1 MRDIVN
7 PVIIEASAPVR
18 TADAGGWT
26 DTWFARTGV
35 VCNIALAERAIV
47 RVYVV
52 DPASGT
58 PPEHVELRVA
68 LTGDVYRFDPGQGP
82 GRHPMLER
90 AVAMLPPPHGSVIE
104 VGGELESGSGLGS
117 SAAVVVALVAAL
129 AEARGELGAP
139 PDSAAL
145 AAVAHRCE
153 VSAGHKSGV
162 QDHVAA
168 AFGGVSLITIDYPTF
183 HRCAVPLTEQTL
195 AELTTRLHTVSFG
208 RPHAS
213 SAMHDE
219 VISRLSADAT
229 PAALEHIRVAARG
242 AASALACGDIAGYGQ
257 RLIDNHEAIRSMHAG
272 LVSAEADELAEL
284 AVRCGAVGWKV
295 NGAGGD
301 GGSMVVI
308 GPADADHDQVLVDHI
323 AQHPRWRVLC
333 GEVDP
338 SGVSIT
344 RSGGG
349 PN

>member
-1 MRDIVN
+1 MRDTVN

-47 RVYVV
+47 RMYVV
-52 DPASGT
+52 DPPRGT
-58 PPEHVELRVA
+58 PSEHVELRVA

-129 AEARGELGAP
+129 TEARGELCPAT
-139 PDSAAL
+139 DI

-153 VSAGHKSGV
+153 VSAGHQSGV

-168 AFGGVSLITIDYPTF
+168 ACGGVSLIDIDYPTF
-183 HRCAVPLTEQTL
+183 HRCAVPLNEQTL

-219 VISRLSADAT
+219 VILRLSANAT
-229 PAALEHIRVAARG
+229 PAALEHIRDAARG
-242 AASALACGDIAGYGQ
+242 AASALACGDVASYGQ
-257 RLIDNHEAIRSMHAG
+257 RLIDNHEAIRSMHDG
-272 LVSAEADELAEL
+272 LVSSEADELVAL
-284 AVRCGAVGWKV
+284 AARCGAVGWKV
-295 NGAGGD
+295 NGAGGE
-301 GGSMVVI
+301 GGSIVVI
-308 GPADADHDQVLVDHI
+308 GPADEDRDRWLVELI
-323 AQHPRWRVLC
+323 GQRARWRVLGC
-333 GEVDP
+333 EIDQC
-338 SGVSIT
+338 GVSVT

-349 PN
+349 PS